1 MIVIIFGPPGSGKG
15 TQSELIATT
24 FGLHSFETSKI
35 LERKFKDLQE
45 DEYIEVDGEKF
56 YTKDQKKL
64 WQTGFLCD
72 PPFVAQLVIDKIK
85 ELHKE
90 GKGIVFSGS
99 PRTLYE
105 GEKVLPCLKDL
116 YGTENIKIIFLD
128 ITPEETIYRNSN
140 RRICELIRHP
150 ILFNDET
157 KNLEYC
163 PIDGSRLIRREGLDD
178 VESIK
183 VRIREFEERTL
194 PLIDFFER
202 EGVSVNKVDGAV
214 PPAGVFDQ
222 VMKAIGN
229 DKD

>member
-116 YGTENIKIIFLD
+116 YGIENIKIIFLD

-163 PIDGSRLIRREGLDD
+163 PIDGSKLIRREGLDD

-183 VRIREFEERTL
+183 VRIREFEESTL

>member
-116 YGTENIKIIFLD
+116 YGIENIKIIFLD

>member
-116 YGTENIKIIFLD
+116 YGIENIKIIFLD

-163 PIDGSRLIRREGLDD
+163 PIDGSKLIRREGLDD

>member
-163 PIDGSRLIRREGLDD
+163 PIDGSKLIRREGLDD